1 MKINWYVLFALVAK
15 EKLCSNSEEKGLDAF
30 IPKIEY
36 YRRDIKGNTLKM
48 LFPGYILLEVK

>member
-1 MKINWYVLFALVAK
+1 MKDNWYVLFALVAK
-15 EKLCSNSEEKGLDAF
+15 ENKLCSVLRRKGLDAF

-48 LFPGYILLEVK
+48 LFPRIYFC